1 MRTRPRAEPTRISHQ
16 QCQDPDRTGITLAAD
31 ELSKGY
37 TRHHLDLDTEI
48 SYQGIESQ
56 DEAEKLQFRGSP
68 TILVSGHDPFADPD
82 ASVGLLCRV
91 YRTGQRS
98 SGSPGI
104 AALQRIL
111 RNVAS

>member
-1 MRTRPRAEPTRISHQ
+1 MTV
-16 QCQDPDRTGITLAAD
+16 DITLQYFDGCPNWEVAD
-31 ELSKGY
+31 RDLKEAIRL
-37 TRHHLDLDTEI
+37 LDLDTEI

-68 TILVSGHDPFADPD
+68 TILVSGHDPFADSD
-82 ASVGLLCRV
+82 APVGLSCRV

-98 SGSPGI
+98 SGSPGVE
-104 AALQRIL
+104 ALQRIL